1 MKTPTHFVALSE
13 LTARDFK
20 KQAVI
25 TPKRRFDIYDNGEA
39 CNVINW
45 SSEYQTHIY
54 LRLNVSCVDKK
65 TLYFVETYS
74 MWGDWLCSHSYR
86 IIKDVKLAWIGQL

>member
-1 MKTPTHFVALSE
+1 MKTPTHFAALSE

-25 TPKRRFDIYDNGEA
+25 TPKRRFGIYDDGQSS
-39 CNVINW
+39 NVINW

-65 TLYFVETYS
+65 PHNFASSVS
-74 MWGDWLCSHSYR
+74 GADHFNNQQASNQ
-86 IIKDVKLAWIGQL
+86 IV